1 MSNPVNQVSLE
12 LDRQPSR
19 YVVGIDLGTTNCA
32 MAYVDTEKLNATVEI
47 FRIPQLVD
55 WETVEERDT
64 LPSFYYQLTDQE
76 AASVNNSWVQND
88 AGVRYIVGVL
98 ARDRG
103 LQMPGRQI
111 ASAKSWLCHSGVDRT
126 ASLLPWHGD
135 SDVTT
140 LSPVEASSRY
150 LTHLRKAWDRR
161 FPHHPLA
168 DQDIALT
175 LPASF
180 DEVARELTVQ
190 AAKLAGLERIV
201 LIEEP
206 QAAFYAWLARHS
218 KDWDRM
224 IHAGES
230 ILVCDIGGG
239 TTDFTLIRVKSHEE
253 ATAKSYEQA
262 GVKQSLV
269 TLHRVAVGQH
279 LILGGDNLDLA
290 LAKTVESQLVGG
302 EQRQLPA
309 RQWDA
314 LRMHC
319 RVAKETLLGAS
330 PPASY
335 TISLPATGSRLLAQ
349 SMSTTVD
356 FDTVRQTLLEGF
368 FPQVELSAKPAPS
381 QTGFQE
387 FGLPY
392 ATEPAV
398 TKHLAAFLWE
408 HRWAGRIEE
417 DSSRLSENAA
427 AKPDWVLFNGGVLEA
442 SQIQSMLIEQ
452 ISNWFSEDGSD
463 STKTWKPKILAGN
476 RLDLAVA
483 MGAAYFGLV
492 RRGQGVRI
500 DATLARAYYLVIS
513 NDPPKAM
520 CLVPG
525 NAVGGDRFVLDSH
538 PFQLTLGQPI
548 QFPLLVSSTQLA
560 IEPGAIVDVDP
571 ELMKPMPPIR
581 TVLELPKVRRQQ
593 IAQVFLESELTEI
606 GTLELSCVTVD
617 RAHRWKL
624 DFDVRSTTETDRTA
638 HTGRS
643 EQAGIVEQSTID
655 AAANVIRQTFSAEG
669 TLDPKLLVRSLED
682 AVQQSR
688 SDWRPSLLRAIW
700 DELLAMDDGRRKS
713 SAHEARWLNMV
724 GYCLRPGYGFAADD
738 WRVATTWRRV
748 QGKLVF
754 RSANSVAE
762 AIILWRRIAG
772 GFTAGQQRALYQD
785 ALPRIRAL
793 LGADPKSPASIPNQ
807 EAMELLRLVGS
818 LELLRASD
826 RVQIGQWCM
835 AALQKKKL
843 EALHSAVFWVLGRIG
858 TRVPAY
864 GPINQLVNVPKVT
877 EWLTQLIKLPCRL
890 SEHRFAVAQMCR
902 MTGDRY
908 LDIDATTRN
917 EVIHWLQANDAH
929 DHQVQSVREVTQ
941 LDQNQRSQLFG
952 ESLPLGLSLSI

>member
-1 MSNPVNQVSLE
+1 MSSTVNQVSLE
-12 LDRQPSR
+12 LDRPPSR

-32 MAYVDTEKLNATVEI
+32 MAYVDTQKPNATVEI

-55 WETVEERDT
+55 WGTVEERDT

-76 AASVNNSWVQND
+76 AASVTGPWIQQDS
-88 AGVRYIVGVL
+88 GVRYIVGVL

-135 SDVTT
+135 SDVAT

-150 LTHLRKAWDRR
+150 LAHLRKAWDRR
-161 FPHHPLA
+161 FPHHLLA
-168 DQDIALT
+168 EQDIALT

-253 ATAKSYEQA
+253 SATKGYEQEA
-262 GVKQSLV
+262 AEKSLV

-290 LAKTVESQLVGG
+290 LAKTVESQLVSGN
-302 EQRQLPA
+302 QQQLPA

-319 RVAKETLLGAS
+319 RVAKETLLGNS
-330 PPASY
+330 PPTSY
-335 TISLPATGSRLLAQ
+335 TINLPATGSRLLAQ
-349 SMSTTVD
+349 SMSTSVD
-356 FDTVRQTLLEGF
+356 FPTVRKTLLEGF
-368 FPQVELSAKPAPS
+368 FPKVELLAKPAQT

-392 ATEPAV
+392 AIEPAV

-408 HRWAGRIEE
+408 HRWAGRAAE
-417 DSSRLSENAA
+417 DSTQMSDTAA
-427 AKPDWVLFNGGVLEA
+427 ARPDWILFNGGVLEA
-442 SQIQSMLIEQ
+442 SQIQSLLVEQ
-452 ISNWFSEDGSD
+452 ISAWFSDGNANSD
-463 STKTWKPKILAGN
+463 KAWKPKILAGN

-500 DATLARAYYLVIS
+500 DATLARAYYLVIA

-525 NAVGGDRFVLDSH
+525 NAVGGNRFVLDGH
-538 PFQLTLGQPI
+538 PFQLALGQPI

-593 IAQVFLESELTEI
+593 TAQVYLEAELTEI
-606 GTLELSCVTVD
+606 GTLELNCVTVD

-638 HTGRS
+638 HSGQS

-655 AAANVIRQTFSAEG
+655 AAAEVVRHVFAAEG
-669 TLDPKLLVRSLED
+669 TLDPKLLFKSLEE
-682 AVQQSR
+682 ATQQSK
-688 SDWRPSLLRAIW
+688 SDWRPSLLRALW

-713 SAHEARWLNMV
+713 AAHEARWLNTV

-748 QGKLVF
+748 QGKLAF
-754 RSANSVAE
+754 RSASSVAE

-785 ALPRIRAL
+785 ALPRIRAV
-793 LGADPKSPASIPNQ
+793 LGADPKASVQMTNQ
-807 EAMELLRLVGS
+807 EATELLRLIGS
-818 LELLRASD
+818 LELLRAAD
-826 RVQIGQWCM
+826 RVQTGQWCI

-843 EALHSAVFWVLGRIG
+843 EPLHSAIFWVLGRIG

-864 GPINQLVNVPKVT
+864 GPINQLVSVPKVT
-877 EWLTQLIKLPCRL
+877 EWLSQLIALPCRL
-890 SEHRFAVAQMCR
+890 SEHRFAIAQMCR
-902 MTGDRY
+902 MTGDRH
-908 LDIDATTRN
+908 LDVDATTRS
-917 EVIHWLQANDAH
+917 EVVAWLAANGAH
-929 DHQVQSVREVTQ
+929 DHQIQSVREVTQ
-941 LDQNQRSQLFG
+941 LDQNERSQLFG
-952 ESLPLGLSLSI
+952 ETLPLGLSIPI